1 LRGSTLQSK
10 KAKPKTTINPTAA
23 MIPVIVGSSVLLLA
37 GFESWAEDKSKN
49 SKKAKLD
56 NPNLSMMM
64 VESERVL

>member
-1 LRGSTLQSK
+1 
-10 KAKPKTTINPTAA
+10 

-64 VESERVL
+64 VESERVLWHEAGGNRTQ